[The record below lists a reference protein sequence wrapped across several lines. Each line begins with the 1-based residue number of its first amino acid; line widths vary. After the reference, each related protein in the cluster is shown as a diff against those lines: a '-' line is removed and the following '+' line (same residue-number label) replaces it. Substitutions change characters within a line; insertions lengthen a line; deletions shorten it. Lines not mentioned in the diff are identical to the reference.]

1 MRTNYIVTYDICDKK
16 RLRKVFKL
24 CKGYGIHLQYS
35 VFECD
40 LTNAERA
47 TFESRLQEIID
58 ATDDQVIFV
67 NLGPSSSRGEKVV
80 TALGQPYNSLDVP
93 CYVV

>member
-1 MRTNYIVTYDICDKK
+1 MRTNYIVTYDIRDPK
-16 RLRKVFKL
+16 RLRRVFKL

-40 LTNAERA
+40 LTKRERA
-47 TFESRLQEIID
+47 SFEARLRDTID
-58 ATDDQVIFV
+58 PGEDQILFV
-67 NLGPSSSRGEKVV
+67 NLGPSSARGEKVV
-80 TALGQPYNSLDVP
+80 TAIGQPYSSLDVP